1 MRETLLT
8 TLKTQKDHTDKERL
22 LDQFIITIAGKMD
35 QWDEDKENVTE
46 MLDEEI
52 GTISNAKREGEGAEF
67 DREDDPN
74 EERVALSAR
83 DTNLSIA

>member
-1 MRETLLT
+1 MRESLLT
-8 TLKTQKDHTDKERL
+8 TLKAQKDHSDKERL

-35 QWDEDKENVTE
+35 HWDEDKENVTE

-52 GTISNAKREGEGAEF
+52 GTISQAKNAAEF
-67 DREDDPN
+67 DRED

-83 DTNLSIA
+83 DTNLSIIA

>member
-8 TLKTQKDHTDKERL
+8 TLKAQKDHTDKERL

-52 GTISNAKREGEGAEF
+52 GTISSAKREGDAAELY
-67 DREDDPN
+67 REDDPN

>member
-1 MRETLLT
+1 MRESLLT
-8 TLKTQKDHTDKERL
+8 TLKAQKDHSDKERL

-35 QWDEDKENVTE
+35 HWDEDKENVTE

-52 GTISNAKREGEGAEF
+52 GTISQAKREGDAAEF
-67 DREDDPN
+67 DRED

-83 DTNLSIA
+83 DTNLSIIA

>member
-1 MRETLLT
+1 ME
-8 TLKTQKDHTDKERL
+8 
-22 LDQFIITIAGKMD
+22 

-52 GTISNAKREGEGAEF
+52 GTISYAKREGEAAEF
-67 DREDDPN
+67 ERGEDEDHN
-74 EERVALSAR
+74 EEMVALSAR

>member
-8 TLKTQKDHTDKERL
+8 TLKAQRDHGDKERL

-52 GTISNAKREGEGAEF
+52 GTISNAKREGEAAEF
-67 DREDDPN
+67 DREDVSN

>member
-1 MRETLLT
+1 
-8 TLKTQKDHTDKERL
+8 
-22 LDQFIITIAGKMD
+22 MD

-52 GTISNAKREGEGAEF
+52 GTISNAKREGEVAEF